1 MRVLIAPD
9 KFKGSLEAGAVAAI
23 IADVLGERYPD
34 GVIERC
40 PIADG
45 GEGTAR
51 VLCAAMDGRW
61 VTTPVKNAL
70 GDPVE
75 AGFGLAIAEG
85 EMVALLDMSAACGLA
100 MLPENARD
108 PWRASTEGVGMLLKA
123 AADAG
128 AARIVLGI
136 GGSATND
143 GGAGMA
149 KALGFDFLDAAGQPV
164 DALPARLA
172 DVVDVFD
179 TLQRDLPEIL
189 VACDVTNPLLGPEGA
204 TRVYGPQKGVAPRD
218 IPRHEARLARLVN
231 LLDAE
236 ADASRPGAGAA
247 GGLGFGL
254 MSFLGASL
262 RPGFPLVAEVTGL
275 RGRIEAADLVITGEG
290 SLDAQTL
297 MGKAPGGV
305 AAMARAAG
313 KPVIAFCGVASGD
326 AALAAHF
333 DEIIPIRPEGM
344 ERAEA
349 MARAAELLE
358 RAVRAWWSS
367 RNG

>member
-1 MRVLIAPD
+1 MRILIAPD
-9 KFKGSLEAGAVAAI
+9 KFKGSLEADAVASI
-23 IADVLGERYPD
+23 IAGVLEERYPD
-34 GVIERC
+34 AAIECC

-51 VLCAAMDGRW
+51 VLCGAMDGRW
-61 VTTPVKNAL
+61 VTVPVRNAL
-70 GDPVE
+70 GEPVE
-75 AGFGLAIAEG
+75 AGFGLAIAAG
-85 EMVALLDMSAACGLA
+85 EMIGLVDMSAACGLA

-149 KALGFDFLDAAGQPV
+149 KALGFEFLSASGERVEAI
-164 DALPARLA
+164 PARLQE
-172 DVVDVFD
+172 VVEIFD
-179 TLQRDLPEIL
+179 SLQRYLPEIV

-204 TRVYGPQKGVAPRD
+204 TRVYGPQKGIAPED
-218 IPRHEARLARLVN
+218 FERHEARLGHLVGLLGAADMAR
-231 LLDAE
+231 
-236 ADASRPGAGAA
+236 RPGAGAA

-254 MSFLGASL
+254 RRFLGAEL
-262 RPGFPLVAEVTGL
+262 EPGFDLVAEVTGL
-275 RGRIEAADLVITGEG
+275 CARVEAADIVITGEG

-297 MGKAPGGV
+297 MGKGPAGV
-305 AAMARAAG
+305 ARLAKNAG
-313 KPVIAFCGVASGD
+313 KRVVAFCGVASAGSP
-326 AALAAHF
+326 LF
-333 DEIIPIRPEGM
+333 DEILPICPREM
-344 ERAEA
+344 ERSEA

-358 RAVRAWWSS
+358 LEVKRWRV
-367 RNG
+367 